1 MNDDVVRARIPA
13 GIKKRARVVLHKIG
27 MTESDAF
34 RMMMYRI
41 VAEKQLPFAPL
52 VPNQTTIEA
61 MQEVR
66 RGGLRRFDNAAEMLA
81 TLNDEEED
89 RQQIPVRAAARAAA
103 KPARRPASRA
113 ARR

>member
-1 MNDDVVRARIPA
+1 MNDEVVRARIPS
-13 GIKKRARVVLHKIG
+13 GIKKSARVVLRKIG

-61 MQEVR
+61 MQEAR
-66 RGGLRRFDNAAEMLA
+66 KGGLRRFKNAAEMLA
-81 TLNDEEED
+81 TLNDEEKEG
-89 RQQIPVRAAARAAA
+89 QQVPIRGA
-103 KPARRPASRA
+103 KPATRRPPSRA

>member
-1 MNDDVVRARIPA
+1 MNDEVVRARIPA
-13 GIKKRARVVLHKIG
+13 GIKKSARAVLQKIG
-27 MTESDAF
+27 MTEFEAF

-61 MQEVR
+61 MQEAR
-66 RGGLRRFDNAAEMLA
+66 KGRLRRFDNAADMLA
-81 TLNDEEED
+81 TLNDEEEEG
-89 RQQIPVRAAARAAA
+89 QQIPFRTAARAAA

>member
-1 MNDDVVRARIPA
+1 MNDEVVRARIPS
-13 GIKKRARVVLHKIG
+13 GIKKSARVVLRKIG

-41 VAEKQLPFAPL
+41 VAEKKLPFAPL

-61 MQEVR
+61 IQEAR
-66 RGGLRRFDNAAEMLA
+66 GGGLRRFKNAAEMLA
-81 TLNDEEED
+81 TLNDEEREG
-89 RQQIPVRAAARAAA
+89 QQVPVRAAARAAA